1 MNPQM
6 TAESYDNLAS
16 HWNSDEFNRSNG
28 IEQHKRAFR
37 FARRKRNAID
47 VGCGSSGRVIDLLI
61 SEGFEAE
68 GLDISPEMI
77 RMAKQ
82 RHPEVLFHLA
92 DICVWEFP
100 KKYDLISAWDSI
112 WHAPLAEQEAILSKL
127 CEGLSEGGIL
137 IFTSGAVDQPGDVTN
152 PFMGQPLYHAALG
165 IPRLLEIVSECG
177 CICRHL
183 EYDQHPELHLYLIIQ
198 RAAQEAPSNG
208 DERPV

>member
-6 TAESYDNLAS
+6 TAESYDKLAS
-16 HWNSDEFNRSNG
+16 HWNSDEFNRGNG

-37 FARRKRNAID
+37 FAGRKRNAID

-92 DICVWEFP
+92 MDDP
-100 KKYDLISAWDSI
+100 DA
-112 WHAPLAEQEAILSKL
+112 H
-127 CEGLSEGGIL
+127 
-137 IFTSGAVDQPGDVTN
+137 
-152 PFMGQPLYHAALG
+152 
-165 IPRLLEIVSECG
+165 
-177 CICRHL
+177 
-183 EYDQHPELHLYLIIQ
+183 
-198 RAAQEAPSNG
+198 
-208 DERPV
+208 